1 MTQITTPDNFNLYVE
16 QSGSGYPIV
25 FVHEFAG
32 DHRSWEPQVRYFSRT
47 NNCITYS
54 ARGYP
59 PSDVP
64 EDPERYSQEIARDDI
79 LAVLDGLNIEKAHIV
94 GLSMGGFATLH
105 FGITYPAR
113 ARSLAICGCGYGA
126 DPTTRQSFQT
136 EAGKIADT
144 IEHDT
149 MAKFADVYSVGPG
162 RQQFRNKDPRGWN
175 EFRDQLREHST
186 LGSANTMRG
195 VQQKRPSLYDLM
207 EKIAAIEVPTLI
219 MNGDEDMPCQ
229 DVGLFLKRTIRSS
242 ALVYLPNTGHAC
254 NLEEPALF
262 NQMCEK
268 FFRSVEADRWP
279 IREAENTEGGILL

>member
-1 MTQITTPDNFNLYVE
+1 MTRVTTTDNFKLYVE
-16 QSGSGYPIV
+16 QTGSGYPII

-64 EDPERYSQEIARDDI
+64 DTSEHYSQEIARDDI
-79 LAVLDGLNIEKAHIV
+79 LAVLDGLEIEQAHIV

-105 FGITYPAR
+105 FGIKHPTR
-113 ARSLAICGCGYGA
+113 ARSLAVCGCGYGA
-126 DPTTRQSFQT
+126 DPNLRKSFQT

-144 IEHDT
+144 IERDT
-149 MAKFADVYSVGPG
+149 MIKFADVYSEGPG
-162 RQQFRNKDPRGWN
+162 RLQFRTKDPRGWT
-175 EFRDQLREHST
+175 EFRNQLREHST

-195 VQQKRPSLYDLM
+195 VQQKRPSLYDL
-207 EKIAAIEVPTLI
+207 EEEIAAIRVPTLI
-219 MNGDEDMPCQ
+219 MNGDEDEPCQ
-229 DVGLFLKRTIRSS
+229 DVGLFLKRRIRSS

-268 FFRSVEADRWP
+268 FFRSVEEDRWP
-279 IREAENTEGGILL
+279 VREPENSDGGILL